1 MEETKIQSIL
11 GVLKSVPGFNPGA
24 ISDEALVQLVYPLF
38 QKPKMSKNEAL
49 ENTRIVLGIKPPV
62 VNPYQ
67 EVKEEKDIL
76 LTLTGSEAIYGSE
89 KEDEIEKLNN
99 NINLINNSNGNVNP
113 YCGGNYNPGIDN
125 LIINDF
131 IAKYKNEY
139 TSKDRNKKFII
150 DPPDLLRKKTFKH
163 TLISSEMME
172 KGFRLE
178 GRKDEYDYYGN
189 KLGVNSK
196 NKTKSGNYFGRDES
210 LPLDY
215 DEYDDYIKGLK
226 KDPNYNKSKKN
237 IKRTEEEIIIQKK
250 LKQDLKNRLGELMAI
265 ANTTKNELT
274 RLMTISSP
282 GILATIAA
290 VALQVSALASGAPYT
305 TAAVIPTLKAG
316 LKSVKDLTNSI
327 LTEID
332 TIKGL
337 GIQFMTGI
345 YNLGNGPEL
354 NALFLPAVTMFDA
367 LDTIYSLFGG
377 GVEGRSALQNC
388 EEGESNKMR
397 RIFEFDFSKS
407 FNKYNPGADCEFA
420 EKDITIKENG
430 KDITYYAK
438 DNTWIKLNDNKSLS
452 FKGTL
457 YYKKEKIFC
466 QTKIDK
472 DKVIKIER
480 QNSIK
485 IKTYNDDGTLK
496 KAYEFK
502 VVPVQSSVKKVEWT
516 SETESTDINAPV
528 DPETGKRPM
537 VYTPQESYAVAFD
550 IIDVNGNE
558 KPSDF
563 IFVGVKNIFNYR
575 EQETDLDLGY
585 ACEADVYIVNGNNIK
600 INDKDFNEIS
610 YRKKCDKCYIMDK
623 WDRKET
629 KEYTFNNTIYYDKP
643 TNEEKE
649 TGKIKG
655 SSVFF
660 DITGVKEI
668 ELVDNRTRT
677 RITGGS
683 IAKAKVA
690 SYSKLNIFGE
700 SVNIETDNKGDIIKE
715 EACYTIKSLVA
726 EGLNSIGVNDPPDPK
741 NYHICDCRDPLKAF
755 KDNTNFTEND
765 DGERYYSFEVK
776 DDARFLKLVDLK
788 DIILQK
794 IEIENFQDME
804 QKY

>member
-11 GVLKSVPGFNPGA
+11 GILKSVPGFNPGA
-24 ISDEALVQLVYPLF
+24 LSDEILVQLVYPLF

-76 LTLTGSEAIYGSE
+76 LALTGSEAIYGSE

-150 DPPDLLRKKTFKH
+150 DPQDLLRKKTFKYP
-163 TLISSEMME
+163 LISSEMME

-178 GRKDEYDYYGN
+178 GRKDEYDYWGN
-189 KLGVNSK
+189 KLGANSK
-196 NKTKSGNYFGRDES
+196 NKTKSGNYFGRDEN

-237 IKRTEEEIIIQKK
+237 IERTEEETIIQKK

-265 ANTTKNELT
+265 ASTTKDELT
-274 RLMTISSP
+274 RLMTVTSP

-290 VALQVSALASGAPYT
+290 VASQVSALASGAPYT
-305 TAAVIPTLKAG
+305 TAAVMPTLKAG
-316 LKSVKDLTNSI
+316 LKGVKDLTNSI

-354 NALFLPAVTMFDA
+354 NALFLPVVTMFDA

-377 GVEGRSALQNC
+377 GTEGRSALQNC

-452 FKGTL
+452 FKGSL
-457 YYKKEKIFC
+457 YYKEKIFC
-466 QTKIDK
+466 QTYIDNAGNIE
-472 DKVIKIER
+472 IKS
-480 QNSIK
+480 QNSVK

-502 VVPVQSSVKKVEWT
+502 VIPVQSSIKNVNWKEEK
-516 SETESTDINAPV
+516 ETTDPSIPV
-528 DPETGKRPM
+528 DPETGKKPM
-537 VYTPQESYAVAFD
+537 YETDQVSYAVAFD
-550 IIDVNGNE
+550 IVEINGSE

-563 IFVGVKNIFNYR
+563 IFAGVKKIINYR
-575 EQETDLDLGY
+575 KQETDLDLGY
-585 ACEADVYIVNGNNIK
+585 ACEVDVYIINGNNIK
-600 INDKDFNEIS
+600 IDDKDFNEIS
-610 YRKKCDKCYIMDK
+610 YEKKCDKCYIMDK

-629 KEYTFNNTIYYDKP
+629 EEYTFNNTIYYDKP
-643 TNEEKE
+643 TNKEKE
-649 TGKIKG
+649 TGEIKKDP
-655 SSVFF
+655 VFF

-677 RITGGS
+677 RIIGGS
-683 IAKAKVA
+683 IATARVA

-715 EACYTIKSLVA
+715 EACYTIKSLV
-726 EGLNSIGVNDPPDPK
+726 EGGINSAGVNDPVDEK

-776 DDARFLKLVDLK
+776 DDARFLQLVDLK

-794 IEIENFQDME
+794 IEIENFQDIE
-804 QKY
+804 VKY